1 MRSSRRPAPACEWS
15 SRRPRAAAAALVLS
29 GFLNPSRL
37 AANEALFRDVN
48 ERIKETSLRIDAAAV
63 EEAGRYLEFLCECAD
78 VRCRDHLE
86 VTLEE
91 YEEVRSESTHFLVRP
106 GHQNGGIEST
116 VWSSQRFVVVEKVVA
131 EDFLEATDPR
141 A

>member
-1 MRSSRRPAPACEWS
+1 M
-15 SRRPRAAAAALVLS
+15 
-29 GFLNPSRL
+29 NPSRL

-48 ERIKETSLRIDAAAV
+48 ERIKETSLSIDGPDV
-63 EEAGRYLEFLCECAD
+63 EETSRYLEFLCECAD
-78 VRCRDHLE
+78 ARCRDHVQ

-91 YEEVRSESTHFLVRP
+91 YEEVRSESTNFLVRP
-106 GHQNGGIEST
+106 GHENGGIESI